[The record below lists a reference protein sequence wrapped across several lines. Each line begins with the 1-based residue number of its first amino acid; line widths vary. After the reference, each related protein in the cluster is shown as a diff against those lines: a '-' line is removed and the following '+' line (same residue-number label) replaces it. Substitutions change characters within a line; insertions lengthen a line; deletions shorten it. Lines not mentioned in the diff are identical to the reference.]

1 MRLPSVAALK
11 DHPPASKRVAIVGAG
26 AVGLYAASELA
37 KRGVQVVLVEAGG
50 SFLGGFDPNSYA
62 SVGVRSDGLKLG
74 RSRSLGGTTNL
85 WGGQLVEFQPVDFE
99 GRPWLAN
106 SKWPITYAQVAPYY
120 PQTYTNL
127 GIERETH
134 SDDAVWASVS
144 AKRPDMGPEIEA
156 FLTRW
161 LKTPNFA
168 TMYQA
173 AIDTDPNLLLL
184 TEHTLVGFDGAGPGA
199 APGAVGAIRVVDR
212 DGNAHRIEADAF
224 ILANGTIE
232 ISRILL
238 HAASDPAASNPGQT
252 WRAPWRDNPLVGA
265 SFMDHLGGKIGVIQP
280 SNSKA
285 FFKTFCTIAKSGNK
299 YQPKVRFKNDV
310 LARESLYNIQG
321 LFAFESS
328 ASEHLVYLK
337 QFLRAAVRSRK
348 VSGIGDL
355 FKNAAGGFKYLVPL
369 MWRYA
374 WDHRVF
380 VPSTSK
386 IWFQMQG
393 EHAPVRQS
401 RITIDPSTR
410 DAQGLPKVI
419 LDWRLA
425 GDEQRSILA
434 FAQRVDA
441 AMKSA
446 GYGTLAIEP
455 ALAAMDP
462 AFMET
467 LKDTYHQSGG
477 TIMGVNDNDGVVDS
491 DQRVFNTTNLYV
503 AGSAVFRTVGNAN
516 TTMTALALT
525 TRLVEHLSK

>member
-1 MRLPSVAALK
+1 MLLSSVDALK
-11 DHPPASKRVAIVGAG
+11 DHAPKGKRIAIVGSG

-37 KRGVQVVLVEAGG
+37 KRGVLAVVIEAGG
-50 SFLGGFDPNSYA
+50 SFLGGFDGESYA
-62 SVGVRSDGLKLG
+62 SVGTKSDGLKLG

-99 GRPWLAN
+99 GREWLAN
-106 SKWPITYAQVAPYY
+106 SKWPIGYDDVARYYGPTYV
-120 PQTYTNL
+120 NL
-127 GIERETH
+127 DIPRETH

-144 AKRPDMGPEIEA
+144 AKRPEMGPEVEA

-161 LKTPNFA
+161 LRVPNFA
-168 TMYQA
+168 TMYQQQ
-173 AIDTDPNLLLL
+173 IQSDPNLLVL
-184 TEHTLVGFDGAGPGA
+184 TEHTLVGFEGAGA
-199 APGAVGAIRVVDR
+199 DAKPGAVGALRIVDR
-212 DGNAHRIEADAF
+212 EGKTHRIEADAF
-224 ILANGTIE
+224 VLAAGTIE
-232 ISRILL
+232 ISRLLL
-238 HAASDPAASNPGQT
+238 HAASDSGAT
-252 WRAPWRDNPLVGA
+252 WGAPWRDNTLVGA

-280 SNSKA
+280 SNPKV
-285 FFKTFCTIAKSGNK
+285 FFNTFCTIAKAGRK
-299 YQPKVRFKNDV
+299 YQPKVRIKNDV
-310 LARESLYNIQG
+310 QARERIYNIQG

-348 VSGIGDL
+348 VSGVGDL

-386 IWFQMQG
+386 VWLQMQG
-393 EHAPVRQS
+393 EHAPVRES
-401 RITIDPSTR
+401 RVRIDTSVR
-410 DAQGLPKVI
+410 DAQGLPKVL

-425 GDEQRSILA
+425 GDEQQSILS
-434 FAQRVDA
+434 FAKRVDA
-441 AMKSA
+441 AMKA
-446 GYGTLAIEP
+446 GGFGSVAIEP

-462 AFMET
+462 KFMET

-477 TIMGVNDNDGVVDS
+477 TIMGENEHDGVVDR
-491 DQRVFNTTNLYV
+491 DQRVFGTENLYV

-516 TTMTALALT
+516 TTMTALAMT
-525 TRLVEHLSK
+525 TRLVEHLLK

>member
-1 MRLPSVAALK
+1 MILPNVAALK
-11 DHPPASKRVAIVGAG
+11 DHAPTSKRIAIIGSG

-37 KRGVQVVLVEAGG
+37 KRGVQAVVIEAGG
-50 SFLGGFDPNSYA
+50 PFLGGFAPDSYA
-62 SVGVRSDGLKLG
+62 SVGAKTDGLKLG

-85 WGGQLVEFQPVDFE
+85 WGGQLVEFQPIDFD
-99 GRPWLAN
+99 GRAWLPN
-106 SKWPITYAQVAPYY
+106 SKWPIGYSEVAPYY
-120 PQTYTNL
+120 APTYVNL
-127 GIERETH
+127 DIPRETH

-144 AKRPDMGPEIEA
+144 AKRPDMGSEVEA

-161 LKTPNFA
+161 LKIPNFA
-168 TMYQA
+168 TMYQQQ
-173 AIDTDPNLLLL
+173 IESNPNLLVI
-184 TEHTLVGFDGAGPGA
+184 TDHTVVGFEGAGA
-199 APGAVGAIRVVDR
+199 DAKPGAVGALRVLDR
-212 DGNAHRIEADAF
+212 EGTAHTIEADAF

-232 ISRILL
+232 ISRLLL
-238 HAASDPAASNPGQT
+238 HAASDPKAT
-252 WRAPWRDNPLVGA
+252 WRAPWRDNTLVGA

-280 SNSKA
+280 SNPKA
-285 FFKTFCTIAKSGNK
+285 FFSTFCTIAKSGRK
-299 YQPKVRFKNDV
+299 YQPKVRIKNDV
-310 LARESLYNIQG
+310 QASDRVYNIQG

-328 ASEHLVYLK
+328 ASEHLIYLK

-348 VSGIGDL
+348 VSGVGDL

-386 IWFQMQG
+386 VWLQMQG
-393 EHAPVRQS
+393 EHAPVRES
-401 RITIDPSTR
+401 RIKIDPSVR
-410 DAQGLPKVI
+410 DAQGLPKLL

-425 GDEQRSILA
+425 GDEQQSILS
-434 FAQRVDA
+434 FAKRIDA
-441 AMKSA
+441 AMKLGGFGSV
-446 GYGTLAIEP
+446 AIEP

-462 AFMET
+462 KFMDT

-477 TIMGVNDNDGVVDS
+477 AIMGENENDGVVDAN
-491 DQRVFNTTNLYV
+491 QRVFGTENLYV

-525 TRLVEHLSK
+525 TRLVEHMLK